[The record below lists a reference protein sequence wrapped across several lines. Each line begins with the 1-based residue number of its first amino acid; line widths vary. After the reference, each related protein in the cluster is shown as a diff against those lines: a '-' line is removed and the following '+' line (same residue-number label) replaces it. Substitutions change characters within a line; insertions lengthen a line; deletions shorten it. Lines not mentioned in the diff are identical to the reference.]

1 MISSLFLFAKLVATS
16 HHIASHQRWRR
27 RSISRSA
34 RSFVVRRAM
43 SCRVVSCRVSILLL
57 LLLLVLVV
65 VLVLV
70 LAGIPKRKAIEE
82 MAMADPIRPAPS
94 ELVDGALHVI
104 AAALDQVADEE
115 VAGAVESV
123 VAVDAHHH
131 VLVFAPVVGLLL
143 RGRPLLLVL
152 PDLVH

>member
-1 MISSLFLFAKLVATS
+1 M
-16 HHIASHQRWRR
+16 
-27 RSISRSA
+27 SIL
-34 RSFVVRRAM
+34 
-43 SCRVVSCRVSILLL
+43 LLL

-65 VLVLV
+65 VLV

-82 MAMADPIRPAPS
+82 MAVADPIRPASS
-94 ELVDGALHVI
+94 ELVDRGLHVV

-115 VAGAVESV
+115 VAGAVEPV

-152 PDLVH
+152 PDLVHQLDEVGHVLYILSISVDVHHGIFFRRAFKGL